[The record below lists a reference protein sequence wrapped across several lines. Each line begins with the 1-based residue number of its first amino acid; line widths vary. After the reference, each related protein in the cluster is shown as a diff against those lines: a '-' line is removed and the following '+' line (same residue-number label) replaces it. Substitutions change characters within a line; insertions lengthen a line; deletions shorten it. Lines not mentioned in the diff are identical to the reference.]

1 MIKKIIFLAL
11 FLVFSFAKT
20 ISLDKHPIIVHLKN
34 NEMNVLNFP
43 FVIQDVKIASET
55 PEDFKVEAK
64 YKSLVITPT
73 VVTYKEKADLL
84 VWSSLGQPFLIKID
98 AKPKADQIFN
108 FVSNS
113 YQKQLPLQAQQFET
127 GRIEKDI
134 RALMKRAILGKKIP
148 GYTFVSVKRKFY
160 TPDLIL
166 QKQYFYDGGKYRV
179 ETWYLKNRT
188 DKTLILDYQDFYTPG
203 ILAISFESK
212 KLKPGKIGKMW
223 LIIDKNTIYQRI
235 KRSIHNRN
243 R

>member
-1 MIKKIIFLAL
+1 MIKKSLIFIL
-11 FLVFSFAKT
+11 FFAFSFAKT
-20 ISLDKHPIIVHLKN
+20 ISLDKHPIVVHLKN

-43 FVIQDVKIASET
+43 FVIQDVKLASET
-55 PEDFKVEAK
+55 PEDFKITAK

-73 VVTYKEKADLL
+73 VVTYKEKGDLL
-84 VWSSLGQPFLIKID
+84 VWSATGQPFLIKID
-98 AKPKADQIFN
+98 AQPKGDQVFN

-113 YQKQLPLQAQQFET
+113 YKKSLPLQAQQFET

-134 RALMKRAILGKKIP
+134 RALMKKAILGEKIP
-148 GYTFVSVKRKFY
+148 GYTFVSVKRKFF
-160 TPDLIL
+160 TPDLVL

-223 LIIDKNTIYQRI
+223 LIINKNTVYQRT
-235 KRSIHNRN
+235 KRTHHR
-243 R
+243 

>member
-1 MIKKIIFLAL
+1 MIKKIFGLL
-11 FLVFSFAKT
+11 FLFVLSFSKT
-20 ISLDKHPIIVHLKN
+20 ISLDKHPIVVTLKN

-43 FVIQDVKIASET
+43 FVIQDVKLASET
-55 PEDFKVEAK
+55 PEDFKVIAK

-84 VWSSLGQPFLIKID
+84 IWSATGQPFLIKLQ
-98 AKPKADQIFN
+98 ANAKADQVFN

-113 YQKQLPLQAQQFET
+113 YKKSLPLQAQQFET
-127 GRIEKDI
+127 GRIEKDV
-134 RALMKRAILGKKIP
+134 RALMKRAILGEKIP

-166 QKQYFYDGGKYRV
+166 QKQYFYDGGRYRV
-179 ETWYLKNRT
+179 ETWYIKNRT
-188 DKTLILDYQDFYTPG
+188 NNTLILDYQDFYTPG

-212 KLKPGKIGKMW
+212 KLKPGQIGKMW

-235 KRSIHNRN
+235 KRIQHR
-243 R
+243 